1 MEDNNNAPQNN
12 SDEINLIQLFGFFE
26 QKIKAFFGG
35 IFSIFKGLF
44 SIIVYSL
51 KALQRNIKIL
61 VPLLAISLV
70 TGFYFDK
77 QEPEYSSEMLVK
89 PYFDAKYQLYANIE
103 YYNSL
108 LADGD
113 YPTLSSIFGI
123 DIEQAKNI
131 KEFAMYPGPET
142 ENQLRKEYYKFIED
156 ITLTQVKTSDNGDK
170 ESESIKVLD
179 VSFEEFVE
187 GRSIYSSD
195 KFMIKALSTKKDI
208 FKHLE
213 NGLNSSFEN
222 EYSTKNMKK
231 RDSIISLK
239 KATIEKEI
247 RDIEALEKVYIDAF
261 KENVKATASQIKVG
275 KEGFAIADTKVE
287 TKEYELLE
295 KKNKLYNELNDL
307 QEGKVTEDTFFD
319 VISSFPEIGKLEKI
333 PFYTKRKLLYPLI
346 SFALFVFGLLFIKAY
361 NFVEAYE

>member
-1 MEDNNNAPQNN
+1 MEDNNNTPQNN

-26 QKIKAFFGG
+26 QKIKAVFGG

-61 VPLLAISLV
+61 LPLLAISLV
-70 TGFYFDK
+70 LGSYFDK

-108 LADGD
+108 LEDDD

-123 DIEQAKNI
+123 NIEQAKNI
-131 KEFAMYPGPET
+131 KEFAMYSGPET

-156 ITLTQVKTSDNGDK
+156 ITLTQIKSSDKGDEE
-170 ESESIKVLD
+170 ESNFKILD
-179 VSFEEFVE
+179 VSFKEFVE

-195 KFMIKALSTKKDI
+195 KFMIKAVSTKKDI
-208 FKHLE
+208 FKYLE
-213 NGLNSSFEN
+213 EGLNNSFDN
-222 EYSTKNMKK
+222 EYSTKSMKK
-231 RDSIISLK
+231 RDSVIILR
-239 KATIEKEI
+239 KATIEKAIGE
-247 RDIEALEKVYIDAF
+247 IEALEKVYIEAF
-261 KENVKATASQIKVG
+261 KENVKATASQIRVG
-275 KEGFAIADTKVE
+275 NEGFALADSKVDTKE
-287 TKEYELLE
+287 FELLE
-295 KKNKLYNELNDL
+295 KKNQLYDELNKL

-319 VISSFPEIGKLEKI
+319 VISGFPEIGKLEKVPI
-333 PFYTKRKLLYPLI
+333 YFQKKFLYPFI
-346 SFALFVFGLLFIKAY
+346 SFALFVFVLLFTKVY
-361 NFVEAYE
+361 KFVEAYE